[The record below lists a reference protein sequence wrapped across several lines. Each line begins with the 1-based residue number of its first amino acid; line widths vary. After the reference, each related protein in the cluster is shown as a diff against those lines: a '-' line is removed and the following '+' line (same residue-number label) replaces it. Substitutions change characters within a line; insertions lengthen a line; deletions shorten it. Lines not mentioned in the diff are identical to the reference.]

1 MKIITEQYMN
11 KKKEVNPLNVIKYWD
26 YTEVLEVHETLQ
38 KANESINIGQ
48 IKRASCPALD
58 VFTTE

>member
-1 MKIITEQYMN
+1 MN